1 MKKLG
6 FGLMR
11 LPLEN
16 VDDAGSIQIDTLCR
30 MADYFIANGF
40 TYFDT
45 AFMYHNGASEKAVK
59 AALIDRH
66 ERSEFTI
73 ASKLPTM
80 LLKGKEDLNRIFYEQ
95 LSRTGAG
102 FFDYYL
108 LHALDKKNYETA
120 VRLNCFDFVA
130 DLKRRGFVKK
140 VGFSFHDSAK
150 MLDKILTE
158 HPEMEFVQLQINY
171 LDWEDENVQSRLC
184 YETAVKHGKPVI
196 VMEPVKGGRL
206 ADLSP
211 EILTMFKSVHP
222 DWSAASWAIRF
233 AASLPQVFMVLSGM
247 SNPEQ
252 VNDNVSFMKD
262 FTPLSDQDMSFVKR
276 AAAMLRGNIS
286 IPCTAC
292 RYCTE
297 GCPKHIAI
305 PEYFALYNECK
316 DNESVKDETKSYLE
330 LKNRGYGKA
339 SDCIGCRKCEK
350 SCPQHLPITSYLKK
364 VAMRFEGEN

>member
-16 VDDAGSIQIDTLCR
+16 ADDASSVQLEQTNQ

-45 AFMYHNGASEKAVK
+45 AYMYHNGASERAVRSV
-59 AALIDRH
+59 LVERHDR
-66 ERSEFTI
+66 SAFTI

-80 LLKGKEDLNRIFYEQ
+80 LLKKKEDPQRIFSEQ

-102 FFDYYL
+102 YFDYYL
-108 LHALDKKNYETA
+108 LHALDKKNYDTA

-130 DLKRRGFVKK
+130 DLKQRGLVKK

-171 LDWEDENVQSRLC
+171 LDWEDENVQSHLC

-206 ADLSP
+206 ADLPSD
-211 EILTMFKSVHP
+211 IRTMFASAHP
-222 DWSAASWAIRF
+222 DWSPASWAIRF

-247 SNPEQ
+247 SNFAQ
-252 VNDNVSFMKD
+252 VKDNVSFMKD
-262 FTPLSDQDMSFVKR
+262 FSPLTDEDMSIVKR
-276 AAAMLRGNIS
+276 AAAMLRGNVA

-305 PEYFALYNECK
+305 PEYFALYNK
-316 DNESVKDETKSYLE
+316 RNENGSLNDEKESYCELE
-330 LKNRGYGKA
+330 NRGYGKA
-339 SDCIGCRKCEK
+339 SDCIECKKCEK
-350 SCPQHLPITSYLKK
+350 SCPQHLPITSYLKE
-364 VAMRFEGEN
+364 VAKKFEGEQ

>member
-16 VDDAGSIQIDTLCR
+16 ADDAGSIHLNQLNQ
-30 MADYFIANGF
+30 MVDYFIANGF

-45 AFMYHNGASEKAVK
+45 AYMYHNGASEKAVK
-59 AALIDRH
+59 AALIERYDRFK
-66 ERSEFTI
+66 FTI

-80 LLKGKEDLNRIFYEQ
+80 MLKQKDDRQKIFSEQ
-95 LSRTGAG
+95 LNRTGAG
-102 FFDYYL
+102 YFDYYL
-108 LHALDKKNYETA
+108 LHALDKKNYDTA

-130 DLKRRGFVKK
+130 DLKQRGLVKK
-140 VGFSFHDSAK
+140 IGFSFHDSAK

-171 LDWEDENVQSRLC
+171 LDWEDENIQSRLC

-196 VMEPVKGGRL
+196 VMEPVKGGGL
-206 ADLSP
+206 AHPPYDIRS
-211 EILTMFKSVHP
+211 MFASAHP
-222 DWSAASWAIRF
+222 DWTPASWAIRF

-247 SNPEQ
+247 SNTEQ
-252 VNDNVSFMKD
+252 LKDNVSFMKD
-262 FTPLSDQDMSFVKR
+262 FCPLTNDDMSVVKR
-276 AAAMLRGNIS
+276 AAAMLRGNIT

-305 PEYFALYNECK
+305 PEYFALYNKCK
-316 DNESVKDETKSYLE
+316 ENKFVNEEIKDYQE
-330 LKNRGYGKA
+330 LSGRGYGKA
-339 SDCIGCRKCEK
+339 GDCIECKKCEK
-350 SCPQHLPITSYLKK
+350 SCPQHLPITEFLKN
-364 VAMRFEGEN
+364 VAKRFEGEY